1 MPKARP
7 FLLPV
12 TPLNN
17 KHPCPPPQTPAFVV
31 TFAEIKNEMVKIHPD
46 VIKAAAKKNYA
57 IIYSLPQTKIV
68 DGASLHIPAEMRG
81 MYVKALQ
88 MTPSEKVFKTHKA
101 QGWGVLN
108 STQVKELAAKLPTQ
122 SETLPQNLSAYEKEN
137 DGQSLPQ
144 AKAETK
150 APQKVGRKKA
160 EDAIT
165 D

>member
-1 MPKARP
+1 
-7 FLLPV
+7 
-12 TPLNN
+12 
-17 KHPCPPPQTPAFVV
+17 
-31 TFAEIKNEMVKIHPD
+31 MVKIHPD
-46 VIKAAAKKNYA
+46 VIKAAAAKNYA

-68 DGASLHIPAEMRG
+68 DGALLHIPAEMRG

-101 QGWGVLN
+101 QGWGILN
-108 STQVKELAAKLPTQ
+108 STQVKELAANLPKQQ
-122 SETLPQNLSAYEKEN
+122 SDTLPKNLSAYEKEN
-137 DGQSLPQ
+137 DGQSLPK

>member
-12 TPLNN
+12 THLNN
-17 KHPCPPPQTPAFVV
+17 KRTALPPQTPAFVV
-31 TFAEIKNEMVKIHPD
+31 TFAEIKSNMVKIHPD
-46 VIKAAAKKNYA
+46 VIKAAAEKNYA

-68 DGASLHIPAEMRG
+68 DGMQLHIPAEMRG
-81 MYVKALQ
+81 MYVKALP
-88 MTPSEKVFKTHKA
+88 MTPSEKVLKRHKA
-101 QGWGVLN
+101 DGWGVLN
-108 STQVKELAAKLPTQ
+108 STQVKELAANLPTQ
-122 SETLPQNLSAYEKEN
+122 SDTLPKNLSAYEKEN
-137 DGQSLPQ
+137 DGQSLPK